1 MMSRLSPR
9 LRRIAFTLI
18 ELLVVIAIIAI
29 LIGLLLPAVQKVREA
44 ANRMQSSKNLK
55 DLGLALHNYNQDIRQ
70 LTVKTSVDVVK
81 MIRMDALDIEVLAT
95 HKSMYE
101 NASVELGS
109 IIMEMQEFSPRT
121 PLNVRE
127 REALAAGISATMEL
141 QRGCDLM
148 AIEIGRLFSEPPPT
162 GAALRLKLQN
172 LPLVLAKVN
181 LSEWSNL
188 LENESASMQN

>member
-1 MMSRLSPR
+1 MNSRVR
-9 LRRIAFTLI
+9 LRRIGFTLI

-55 DLGLALHNYNQDIRQ
+55 VLGLALHSYTQDIRQ

-81 MIRMDALDIEVLAT
+81 MIRRDALDLEVLAT

-101 NASVELGS
+101 NASFELGS
-109 IIMEMQEFSPRT
+109 IIADMQEFTPRT
-121 PLNVRE
+121 PLNAKE
-127 REALAAGISATMEL
+127 REALAEGIEATMEL

-148 AIEIGRLFSEPPPT
+148 VSEIGKLFSEPPPS
-162 GAALRLKLQN
+162 GAALRLQLQN
-172 LPLVLAKVN
+172 LPSLLAKVN
-181 LSEWSNL
+181 LPESNKL
-188 LENESASMQN
+188 LEAEASFLINP